1 LGGNR
6 GPGSCPDEGTD
17 RSSSATA
24 DRATDDGTGCS
35 AHDRAAKW
43 VLRCGMFK
51 GCADCERKQA
61 SEREFRHHVGSPKS
75 QIFSHATLGPAVT
88 EVKLQHEED
97 LASWPRVKSAIG
109 FACSARLLIFH
120 REHRL
125 AELLQ
130 STTGVAKPSCERYSW
145 SSLS

>member
-51 GCADCERKQA
+51 GGADCERKQA

-75 QIFSHATLGPAVT
+75 QIILARDTGAGRHRGQVAARRGSCQLAKGKISHWIRLFCAAL
-88 EVKLQHEED
+88 D
-97 LASWPRVKSAIG
+97 LP
-109 FACSARLLIFH
+109 
-120 REHRL
+120 
-125 AELLQ
+125 
-130 STTGVAKPSCERYSW
+130 
-145 SSLS
+145 